1 MGDDLDP
8 FGRKKDENPLAS
20 LGWHGDET
28 ASTVEPEPEPERQRE
43 PEAVASFGTAGEPSQ
58 FQPRTPPS
66 LAEPDRHA
74 AHWRS
79 PRGHD
84 HAQPTTRARRQPVG
98 RLVRAAI
105 TLGIIVAVLGGLI
118 SVLVDEGVERA
129 DRFIDELAPPD
140 VQAPSIP
147 GARDD
152 APPSE
157 GGRPERI
164 PRGLSA
170 GSLLRPAAFGRAITR
185 LRTGGYGRL
194 GNLRVAPERIDA
206 TLVTK
211 DGRLRQVQI
220 VPGGTVRVIGTTGAG
235 FSGARTM
242 TMNDIVASAPSRLTR
257 SAAERLRVPASRVN
271 YLVLS
276 DFAGTRQWNVYFK
289 GGQIFSADAR
299 GRITRRIS

>member
-8 FGRKKDENPLAS
+8 FGRKKGENPLAS
-20 LGWHGDET
+20 LGWQDGDRAGT
-28 ASTVEPEPEPERQRE
+28 AEPAGEHEPEP
-43 PEAVASFGTAGEPSQ
+43 VTMFGTAE
-58 FQPRTPPS
+58 QPTADAARTPPS
-66 LAEPDRHA
+66 LAEPDDHE
-74 AHWRS
+74 AHRGS

-84 HAQPTTRARRQPVG
+84 HARSAPRAQRRPVPVA
-98 RLVRAAI
+98 RLVKAAI
-105 TLGIIVAVLGGLI
+105 VLGALIAVLGGALGA
-118 SVLVDEGVERA
+118 VVDEGVERA
-129 DRFIDELAPPD
+129 DRFVDELSPPD
-140 VQAPSIP
+140 ARAPSVP
-147 GARDD
+147 GGDGD
-152 APPSE
+152 E
-157 GGRPERI
+157 GDPTERAQPERP
-164 PRGLSA
+164 PRGLST

-220 VPGGTVRVIGTTGAG
+220 VPAGAVRVIGTTGAG
-235 FSGARTM
+235 FAGAKTM
-242 TMNDIVASAPSRLTR
+242 TMHDIVASAPSRLTR
-257 SAAERLRVPASRVN
+257 SAAGRLGVPASRVN

-289 GGQIFSADAR
+289 GGQIFSADER

>member
-20 LGWHGDET
+20 LGWDGDET
-28 ASTVEPEPEPERQRE
+28 TSTAQPEREREPEP
-43 PEAVASFGTAGEPSQ
+43 VASFGAASDTEHRPPAPS
-58 FQPRTPPS
+58 S
-66 LAEPDRHA
+66 LSEPDTAA
-74 AHWRS
+74 AHWRP

-84 HAQPTTRARRQPVG
+84 HAQRTSPTRGKPVG
-98 RLVRAAI
+98 RLVRAVI
-105 TLGIIVAVLGGLI
+105 MLGVVIAVLGGLI
-118 SVLVDEGVERA
+118 GVVVDEGVERA
-129 DRFIDELAPPD
+129 DRFIDEFAPPD

-147 GARDD
+147 GAPGD
-152 APPSE
+152 APTE
-157 GGRPERI
+157 GARPERT

-170 GSLLRPAAFGRAITR
+170 GSLLRPAAFARALNR

-194 GNLRVAPERIDA
+194 ANLRVAPERIDA

-211 DGRLRQVQI
+211 GGRLRQVQI
-220 VPGGTVRVIGTTGAG
+220 VPGGAVRVLGTTPAG
-235 FSGARTM
+235 FAGTPTM
-242 TMNDIVASAPSRLTR
+242 TLKGIVASAPNRLTR
-257 SAAERLRVPASRVN
+257 AAAGRLRQPASRVN

-276 DFAGTRQWNVYFK
+276 EFAGARQWNVYFK